1 MNKFGAALIF
11 FNLVISATILTIGFK
26 IDNMLFPL
34 IIMVVA
40 ISGVILLGSL
50 FKIAKGI
57 AQAIDDSVG
66 TWPTIKNVFF
76 SFYNTFD
83 IFAVIGQ
90 IVFYLLIVSSSP
102 SMFTSIEVP
111 KNFNT
116 KNIITILSFA
126 IQITLTILKKFM
138 DVEIFTEIIIGMGLF
153 TAFLIYDIKT
163 DIDKKKVDKYS
174 YK

>member
-11 FNLVISATILTIGFK
+11 FNIVITVTIITIGFK
-26 IDNMLFPL
+26 MDNMLFPL
-34 IIMVVA
+34 IIAMGA
-40 ISGVILLGSL
+40 ISGIVLLGSL

-57 AQAIDDSVG
+57 AKAIDDSAG
-66 TWPTIKNVFF
+66 TWTMIKNVFV

-90 IVFYLLIVSSSP
+90 IAFYLLIVSSSP
-102 SMFTSIEVP
+102 SMFTSIQVP
-111 KNFNT
+111 INFKT
-116 KNIITILSFA
+116 KNMITILSLA
-126 IQITLTILKKFM
+126 IQITLTISKNFM
-138 DVEIFTEIIIGMGLF
+138 GTEIFPEIIIGMGLF

-174 YK
+174 YN

>member
-11 FNLVISATILTIGFK
+11 FNIVITATIITIGFK
-26 IDNMLFPL
+26 MDNMLFPL
-34 IIMVVA
+34 IIAMGA
-40 ISGVILLGSL
+40 ISGIVLLGNL

-57 AQAIDDSVG
+57 AKAIDESIG
-66 TWPTIKNVFF
+66 AWPTIKNLFA

-90 IVFYLLIVSSSP
+90 IAFYLLIVSSSP

-111 KNFNT
+111 INFKT
-116 KNIITILSFA
+116 KNLITILSLA
-126 IQITLTILKKFM
+126 IQITLTISKNFM
-138 DVEIFTEIIIGMGLF
+138 DVEVFTEIIIAMGLF

-174 YK
+174 YE

>member
-11 FNLVISATILTIGFK
+11 FNIVITATIITIGFK
-26 IDNMLFPL
+26 MDNMLFPL
-34 IIMVVA
+34 IIAMGA
-40 ISGVILLGSL
+40 ISGIVLLGNL
-50 FKIAKGI
+50 FRIAKGI
-57 AQAIDDSVG
+57 AKAIDESIG
-66 TWPTIKNVFF
+66 AWPTIKNLFA

-90 IVFYLLIVSSSP
+90 IAFYLLIVSSSP

-111 KNFNT
+111 INFKT
-116 KNIITILSFA
+116 KNLITILSLA
-126 IQITLTILKKFM
+126 IQITLTILKNFM
-138 DVEIFTEIIIGMGLF
+138 DVEVFTEIIIAMGLF

-174 YK
+174 YE